1 MKWYLMVF
9 TRETHVDLAAIH
21 VPGIAEWLEPQ
32 YDRAKH
38 RERLGYWQ
46 AEAVFRTLA
55 EDWWAQGRGKHGSA
69 QPLEIQRHPP
79 SIGTMIRSGDVKL
92 LEMDMALVPEHK
104 VPQIEAYRSDESE
117 KLRLKAWEPPEGD
130 TAGRWL
136 GIHAMQECDGFAEAI
151 QEMDKMHAE
160 CADAID
166 IQNAMRVKRKEA
178 QLHEWYDELREYVR
192 REHGQEMPPAHRKE
206 SDAGRPQEAAVA

>member
-9 TRETHVDLAAIH
+9 TRETPVDLAAIH
-21 VPGIAEWLEPQ
+21 VPGLSEWLEPN
-32 YDRAKH
+32 YDTNQHCTGLSERDA
-38 RERLGYWQ
+38 RE
-46 AEAVFRTLA
+46 VFRELA
-55 EDWWAQGRGKHGSA
+55 LRWWKQGRGKHGGR
-69 QPLEIQRHPP
+69 QPLQMQREPS
-79 SIGTMIRSGDVKL
+79 SIGTMLQSDPVKL

-104 VPQIEAYRSDESE
+104 VPQIDAYRSDESE
-117 KLRLKAWEPPEGD
+117 KLQLKAWEPPEGD
-130 TAGRWL
+130 TEGRWL

-166 IQNAMRVKRKEA
+166 IQNVMRVKRKEA

-206 SDAGRPQEAAVA
+206 SDAARPQEGAVA